1 MSSQLDHSPMNHEE
15 IVRAGIH
22 SGAELSAAFILM
34 NILAATIASYGL
46 FANSPAVVIGAM
58 IIAMLLGPITGISLA
73 LVDND
78 LKSLW
83 RSILTLLSGALV
95 VIATGFIIGIIHKD
109 VPITREILART
120 SPNLADLVIALAGG
134 AAGAYATVSPRLS
147 VAFVGVAI
155 ATALV
160 PPLCA
165 ANILFARG
173 EMALGSGALLLTFT
187 NIVAIQFASSVVF
200 WFTGFRKIS
209 RTQGLPFLIFLKS
222 NAISIVILCVLAF
235 VLTDSLHEI
244 LSKRLYESASQATLR
259 KEIDSSAGSHLVE
272 VRFEETAAG
281 KNIVRAVVRGPNPP
295 TAAQVA
301 SLESK
306 LPATPKGKSA
316 ELRIRFIQTI
326 IITKEG
332 QMLEG
337 AEFTIQE

>member
-1 MSSQLDHSPMNHEE
+1 MSSQVDHPPMPHEE

-22 SGAELSAAFILM
+22 SGAELSVAFILM

-78 LKSLW
+78 LNSLW

-95 VIATGFIIGIIHKD
+95 VIATGFIIGVIHED

-155 ATALV
+155 STALV

-173 EMALGSGALLLTFT
+173 EISLGSGALLLTFT

-235 VLTDSLHEI
+235 VLTNSLHEI
-244 LSKRLYESASQATLR
+244 LAKRLYESATQATLL

-272 VRFEETAAG
+272 VRFEESSTG

-295 TAAQVA
+295 TADQVA
-301 SLESK
+301 TLESK
-306 LPATPKGKSA
+306 LPVTPKGQPI
-316 ELRIRFIQTI
+316 ELRIRFIRTI
-326 IITKEG
+326 IMTKEG
-332 QMLEG
+332 QVLNDS
-337 AEFTIQE
+337 EFRIEE

>member
-1 MSSQLDHSPMNHEE
+1 MNSQINPSPLHEDV
-15 IVRAGIH
+15 VRAGIH
-22 SGAELSAAFILM
+22 SGAELSVAFILM

-95 VIATGFIIGIIHKD
+95 VIATGFIIGIIHED
-109 VPITREILART
+109 VPISREILART

-173 EMALGSGALLLTFT
+173 EMVLGSGALLLTFT

-209 RTQGLPFLIFLKS
+209 RNQGLPFLIFLKS

-306 LPATPKGKSA
+306 LPTTPKGKSA
-316 ELRIRFIQTI
+316 ELRIRFIRTI

-332 QMLEG
+332 QVLNDT
-337 AEFTIQE
+337 EFTTQE

>member
-1 MSSQLDHSPMNHEE
+1 MSSQVNYSSIQHKET
-15 IVRAGIH
+15 VRAGIH
-22 SGAELSAAFILM
+22 AGAELSVAFILM

-78 LKSLW
+78 LNFLW
-83 RSILTLLSGALV
+83 KSILTLLAGALV
-95 VIATGFIIGIIHKD
+95 VIATGFIIGLIHKD
-109 VPITREILART
+109 VPISREILART
-120 SPNLADLVIALAGG
+120 APNLADLVIALAGG

-200 WFTGFRKIS
+200 WFTGFREIS
-209 RTQGLPFLIFLKS
+209 RTKGLPFLIFLKN
-222 NAISIVILCVLAF
+222 NAVSVVILCVLAF
-235 VLTDSLHEI
+235 ILTDSLHEI
-244 LSKRLYESASQATLR
+244 LAKRLYESATQATLF
-259 KEIDSSAGSHLVE
+259 KEIDSSVGNHLVE
-272 VRFEETAAG
+272 VRFEETVKD
-281 KNIVRAVVRGPNPP
+281 KNIIRAVVRGPNPP
-295 TAAQVA
+295 TGAQVA
-301 SLESK
+301 TLESK

-316 ELRIRFIQTI
+316 ELRIRFVPTI

-332 QMLEG
+332 QVLKD
-337 AEFTIQE
+337 ADFTLGE

>member
-1 MSSQLDHSPMNHEE
+1 MSSQVDHPPMPHEE

-22 SGAELSAAFILM
+22 SGAELSVAFILM

-95 VIATGFIIGIIHKD
+95 VIATGFIIGVIHED

-155 ATALV
+155 STALV

-173 EMALGSGALLLTFT
+173 EISLGSGALLLTFT

-235 VLTDSLHEI
+235 VLTNSLHEI
-244 LSKRLYESASQATLR
+244 LAKRLYESATQATLL

-272 VRFEETAAG
+272 VRFEESSTG

-295 TAAQVA
+295 TADQVA
-301 SLESK
+301 TLESK
-306 LPATPKGKSA
+306 LPVTPKGQPI
-316 ELRIRFIQTI
+316 ELRIRFIRTI
-326 IITKEG
+326 IMTKEG
-332 QMLEG
+332 QVLNDT
-337 AEFTIQE
+337 EFRIEE